1 MLLQKHK
8 ILFTLNQVIEL
19 IKVAESYTVSTYSYI
34 PDQWSFSCYYNGRF
48 YSLILGIQKD
58 QVKYISVSIDSQSIR
73 IDYKSEYSEIFKNIK
88 NEYCLKVLEIEN
100 AKFSKIFPNYSKEDD
115 RDGKIETLLDLTSCF
130 SEDKSKRKKLFGIF

>member
-19 IKVAESYTVSTYSYI
+19 IKVAESYQVSTYSYI

-58 QVKYISVSIDSQSIR
+58 QVKYISVFYDSQSIR

-88 NEYCLKVLEIEN
+88 NEYCKKVLEIEN

-115 RDGKIETLLDLTSCF
+115 REHKIESILDL
-130 SEDKSKRKKLFGIF
+130 EDVSKEKTKRKKLFGIF